1 MESETQ
7 EPQEEAAAGPA
18 QEQPAAG
25 PPPAPAPATA
35 LAAGAPA
42 AAPVDVPIATPVPRH
57 NLVTRRL
64 FVLGGFWSTISLALF
79 GLLGP
84 SLDFAWTRNPAGA
97 AKEVFVSGD
106 RVPKPGDDPV
116 AIPEGRFFLVNL
128 PAGVTPNGE
137 ETPGGLLA
145 LWRKCPHLGCTVPW
159 RPDFTFLGRTGWFR
173 CPCHGSTY
181 TKEGGILVAG
191 PAPRPMDLFQITEVR
206 DDGSIVVSTGVTVAE
221 TGTPQNPT
229 KTTPYDV

>member
-1 MESETQ
+1 
-7 EPQEEAAAGPA
+7 
-18 QEQPAAG
+18 
-25 PPPAPAPATA
+25 
-35 LAAGAPA
+35 
-42 AAPVDVPIATPVPRH
+42 
-57 NLVTRRL
+57 
-64 FVLGGFWSTISLALF
+64 
-79 GLLGP
+79 LGP

-97 AKEVFVSGD
+97 AKQVFVSAD

-128 PAGVTPNGE
+128 AAGVTPNGE

-191 PAPRPMDLFQITEVR
+191 PAPRPLDLFEISEVR

-221 TGTPQNPT
+221 TGSAENPSQ
-229 KTTPYDV
+229 TTPYNV

>member
-7 EPQEEAAAGPA
+7 EPQGEDVA
-18 QEQPAAG
+18 EQPAQQ
-25 PPPAPAPATA
+25 
-35 LAAGAPA
+35 PA
-42 AAPVDVPIATPVPRH
+42 AAALDIPIATPVPKR
-57 NLVTRRL
+57 NVVTRRL
-64 FVLGGFWSTISLALF
+64 FILGGFWSTISLALV

-97 AKEVFVSGD
+97 TKEVFVSAD

-116 AIPEGRFFLVNL
+116 PIPEGRFFLVNL
-128 PAGVTPNGE
+128 APGVTPNGE

-181 TKEGGILVAG
+181 TREGGILVAG
-191 PAPRPMDLFQITEVR
+191 PAPRPLDLFEITKIE

-221 TGTPQNPT
+221 TGSAENPA
-229 KTTPYDV
+229 KTTPYNV

>member
-7 EPQEEAAAGPA
+7 EPQDEGAPA
-18 QEQPAAG
+18 QPAEQP
-25 PPPAPAPATA
+25 PPPERPAATE
-35 LAAGAPA
+35 APA
-42 AAPVDVPIATPVPRH
+42 AAPLDVPIATPVPTR

-64 FVLGGFWSTISLALF
+64 VILGGFWSTISLALI

-97 AKEVFVSGD
+97 AKQVFVSAD

-128 PAGVTPNGE
+128 PPGVTPNGE

-159 RPDFTFLGRTGWFR
+159 RPDFSFLGRTGWFR

-191 PAPRPMDLFQITEVR
+191 PAPRPMDLFEITDVR

-221 TGTPQNPT
+221 TGSAENPS
-229 KTTPYDV
+229 KTTTYNV